1 MITWFKLLS
10 KPTKMVVILAL
21 LFLVVCVYLLGN
33 TLCWKYKYFKN
44 VEAAYNELKIEVQ
57 NREANEIKII
67 DAGIKTN
74 KSYRQQGLNIDEKL
88 KQDEKSIDNNNIT
101 NDELREFIAKHEK

>member
-10 KPTKMVVILAL
+10 KSTKTIVIIAL
-21 LFLVVCVYLLGN
+21 LFLLICLYLLSN
-33 TLCWKYKYFKN
+33 TLYWKYKYFKN

-57 NREANEIKII
+57 NREANELKII
-67 DAGIKTN
+67 NTGINTN

-88 KQDEKSIDNNNIT
+88 KQDEKNIDNSDIT